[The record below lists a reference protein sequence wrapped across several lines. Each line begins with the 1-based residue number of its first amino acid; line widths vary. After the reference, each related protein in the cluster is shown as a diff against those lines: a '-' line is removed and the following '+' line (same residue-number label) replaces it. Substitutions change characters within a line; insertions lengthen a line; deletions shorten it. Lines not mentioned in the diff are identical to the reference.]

1 MLAVP
6 VLVMLLRSREVVVRR
21 LRGGRGEVED
31 EQVSRR
37 WAERWRGRARQPQ
50 PSLIPGRRGPKPV
63 SQLLVRGSAQRD
75 GARVAPLGGR
85 NAVDGAGRGG
95 FGAGRR
101 RRSARRRGDQKKTK
115 GSASGLSRAYAS
127 TRAHSLKRSERG
139 GPTRVHDGYAS
150 VFDIRRASRC
160 AHSITAHWR
169 EPHLNVLS
177 RGRSKMRRGS
187 LDTRR
192 ATRGSRLSA
201 VGQSGTTGKARIVGG
216 TAAESCRYAD
226 GRDLRRAVASVLV
239 KRRRLYA
246 RNEVASSA
254 AASCRCTAS
263 AEMPVKRVIATD
275 RP

>member
-1 MLAVP
+1 MGPGSL
-6 VLVMLLRSREVVVRR
+6 
-21 LRGGRGEVED
+21 
-31 EQVSRR
+31 R
-37 WAERWRGRARQPQ
+37 WAAVTRSTEQG
-50 PSLIPGRRGPKPV
+50 
-63 SQLLVRGSAQRD
+63 
-75 GARVAPLGGR
+75 GA
-85 NAVDGAGRGG
+85 
-95 FGAGRR
+95 
-101 RRSARRRGDQKKTK
+101 
-115 GSASGLSRAYAS
+115 ASGLAAVGVRPAGAATKRKRKGRLRVSLARTAS
-127 TRAHSLKRSERG
+127 TRAHSMKRSEG
-139 GPTRVHDGYAS
+139 GGLARVHDRYAS

-160 AHSITAHWR
+160 AHSIAAHWR

-177 RGRSKMRRGS
+177 RGRSKMRQGS

-201 VGQSGTTGKARIVGG
+201 GGQSGTTGKARVVGG

-263 AEMPVKRVIATD
+263 AELPVKRVIATD